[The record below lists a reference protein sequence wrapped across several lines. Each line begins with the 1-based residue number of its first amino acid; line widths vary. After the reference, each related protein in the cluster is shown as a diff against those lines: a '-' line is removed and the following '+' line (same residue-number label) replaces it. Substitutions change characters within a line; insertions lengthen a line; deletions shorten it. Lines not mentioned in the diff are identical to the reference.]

1 MIKSVNHLTDEQ
13 KLNILE
19 EFRTTGM
26 TQKEIR
32 DKYNLKGHACILN
45 WMRKFGFSQSTQIKV
60 EQYRP
65 MSKETTNKTTRE
77 LELEARIKELEK
89 DLYTERFR
97 TKALNTMINI
107 IERDLK
113 IPVRKKFGT
122 KQ

>member
-1 MIKSVNHLTDEQ
+1 MKRIENKIPDELKRKIVDEYLTSAKS
-13 KLNILE
+13 
-19 EFRTTGM
+19 
-26 TQKEIR
+26 QKELMR
-32 DKYNLKGHACILN
+32 KYNIRTNGAIIT
-45 WMRKFGFSQSTQIKV
+45 WMRKFEISQPTQQEVELQIKM
-60 EQYRP
+60 EQ
-65 MSKETTNKTTRE
+65 EANNKTKRE

-89 DLYTERFR
+89 DLDMERFR